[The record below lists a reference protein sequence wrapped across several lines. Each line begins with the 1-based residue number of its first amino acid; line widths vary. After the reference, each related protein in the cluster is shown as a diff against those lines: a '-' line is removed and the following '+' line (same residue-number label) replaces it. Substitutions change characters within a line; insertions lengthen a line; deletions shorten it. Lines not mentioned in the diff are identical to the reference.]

1 VSANGTA
8 IRAKGLQ
15 SMTDLAPPDP
25 FARLRAVSRAMVV
38 AVTAGMVAL
47 VVLMVVVFLIPAFT
61 NTTLVPK
68 VMPFGLT
75 EITPR
80 ARLLGFVVLC
90 APIGLYLYGLNEVR
104 RLFAQYAAGD
114 VLTLGAARR
123 LKRIAWATI
132 AGAMLRPP
140 TMRGLF
146 LALSIDQ
153 PDAELRIPFVTSA
166 DLTFLLF
173 GLLLLAIAWAMAEA
187 ARIAEDHNQI
197 I

>member
-1 VSANGTA
+1 MA
-8 IRAKGLQ
+8 IRLKGLR
-15 SMTDLAPPDP
+15 SMTDPRPPSDP

-47 VVLMVVVFLIPAFT
+47 VALAILVFLLPALVRPAF
-61 NTTLVPK
+61 VPE

-75 EITPR
+75 QITPR
-80 ARLLGFVVLC
+80 ARLLGFVVLS
-90 APIGLYLYGLNEVR
+90 APIGLFLYGLYEIR
-104 RLFAQYAAGD
+104 CLFGEYAAGD

-132 AGAMLRPP
+132 VGAILRPL
-140 TMRGLF
+140 TIQGLF

-153 PDAELRIPFVTSA
+153 PNARSRLPAVTTT

-187 ARIAEDHNQI
+187 ARIAEEHKQI

>member
-1 VSANGTA
+1 MT
-8 IRAKGLQ
+8 IRLKGLR
-15 SMTDLAPPDP
+15 SMTGSRPPSDP
-25 FARLRAVSRAMVV
+25 FARLRAVSRAMVL
-38 AVTAGMVAL
+38 AVTAGMVVLVAL
-47 VVLMVVVFLIPAFT
+47 AIVVFLLPALVRPAF
-61 NTTLVPK
+61 LPE

-75 EITPR
+75 QITPR
-80 ARLLGFVVLC
+80 ARLLGFAVLS
-90 APIGLYLYGLNEVR
+90 APIGLFLYGLYQVR
-104 RLFAQYAAGD
+104 CLFGQYAAGD

-132 AGAMLRPP
+132 VGAIVRPL
-140 TMRGLF
+140 TIQGLF

-153 PDAELRIPFVTSA
+153 PNARSRLPAVTTT

-187 ARIAEDHNQI
+187 ARIAEEHSQI